1 MSERKLLRQFSLG
14 KTYLQQYD
22 DGTKVKVKLIKLNAD
37 IDSEAINTICDE
49 LNQKKL
55 MGTLTDKETVILN
68 MLNKLK
74 NK

>member
-55 MGTLTDKETVILN
+55 MGTLTDKEMVILN